1 MHRRK
6 MLFHHPSYRTGRD
19 RKFDINRKIP
29 LIGKNC
35 LFGLF
40 RQFSQLSSA
49 LQPMGIGSKTWTAP
63 TPETHHGSP
72 AWGDGWLAMAADS
85 LRLGPSGIAPRG
97 AAVAL
102 DCILVGEKAW
112 VIVVT
117 FLTPYLGLFIDTT
130 APRRGRSAQ
139 RSGTCQISLASDN
152 WGYAGWRGHRVL
164 AGCFGSRPCG

>member
-63 TPETHHGSP
+63 TQETHHGSP

-102 DCILVGEKAW
+102 DCILVGGESLGDRGNLPHSISWPIHRHNRTEEGSLGSEEWHLPNIPSQRQLGVRW
-112 VIVVT
+112 VER
-117 FLTPYLGLFIDTT
+117 P
-130 APRRGRSAQ
+130 P
-139 RSGTCQISLASDN
+139 RSGWLL
-152 WGYAGWRGHRVL
+152 R
-164 AGCFGSRPCG
+164 